1 MDLALCR
8 ICGWEKASQVP
19 HDSTFSRTFAERSRR
34 LPPGT
39 YSGEGPAVRFTLT
52 REKLQG
58 FVDGLK
64 REWAEVVERNK
75 DVMAPTRQGVQP
87 HS

>member
-1 MDLALCR
+1 MPDLRVGEGFPGAPRFDILAHICRALQ
-8 ICGWEKASQVP
+8 E
-19 HDSTFSRTFAERSRR
+19 T
-34 LPPGT
+34 PPGT
-39 YSGEGPAVRFTLT
+39 YNGEGPAVRFTLT